1 MTNPTRAP
9 RFLALDVFR
18 GMTICFM
25 IIVNTP
31 GSWRYIYTPLEHAE
45 WHGFTPTDLVF
56 PSFLFA
62 VGNALSFVM
71 NKWVDMPEKAV
82 LWKIFKRTFLIFLI
96 GYLLYWFP
104 FVTTDEGGHMML
116 APFKD
121 TRVFGVL
128 QRIALCYGIA
138 ALMVYYLKPRTILWI
153 TLGILVL
160 YYPVLF
166 FGGDQPDPLGLKTN
180 AVLKLDRWLV
190 GESHMYHGEGIAF
203 DPEGFLSTF
212 PAVVNVIGGYYAG
225 RYIQVKGKTYET
237 LTGLLI
243 AGSVLAAL
251 AYMWDFSFPVNKK
264 IWSSSF
270 AVYTVALDLVMIA
283 VIIYIIDF
291 QKKTRW
297 TYFFEVFGKNPLVIY
312 IFSGLIAQFLG
323 MLPGGESGSA
333 YGWIYTNIFKPV
345 DPYFGSF
352 LFALMIMFTCWLLG
366 WWMDKQKWYVKI

>member
-1 MTNPTRAP
+1 MNPP

-31 GSWRYIYTPLEHAE
+31 GSWKFIYPPLEHAE
-45 WHGFTPTDLVF
+45 WNGFTPTDLVF

-71 NKWVDMPEKAV
+71 NKWVNMPEKKV
-82 LWKIFKRTFLIFLI
+82 LWKIIKRTVLIFLI

-104 FVTTDEGGHMML
+104 FFTSDEAGHMVL
-116 APFKD
+116 APMKD

-138 ALMVYYLKPRTILWI
+138 ALMVYYLQPKTILWI

-160 YYPVLF
+160 YYPVLY
-166 FGGDQPDPLGLKTN
+166 FGGDQPDPLSLSQN
-180 AVLKLDRWLV
+180 AVLKLDRWLI
-190 GESHMYHGEGIAF
+190 GESHMYKGEGLAF

-212 PAVVNVIGGYYAG
+212 PAIVNVIGGYWVG
-225 RYIQVKGKTYET
+225 RYIQVKGKTYEA
-237 LTGLLI
+237 LTGLLL
-243 AGSVLAAL
+243 AGSVLAAI
-251 AYMWDFSFPVNKK
+251 AYMWDYSFPVNKK
-264 IWSSSF
+264 LWSSSF
-270 AVYTVALDLVMIA
+270 AVYTVALDCIIIA
-283 VIIYIIDF
+283 VIIYVIDF

-312 IFSGLIAQFLG
+312 ILSGLIAQFLG
-323 MLPGGESGSA
+323 MLPGGEDGSA
-333 YGWIYTNIFKPV
+333 YGWIYNNIFKPI
-345 DPYFGSF
+345 DPYLGSF
-352 LFALMIMFTCWLLG
+352 LFALMIMFICWLVG
-366 WWMDKQKWYVKI
+366 WWMDKKRWYIKV